1 MSSPRNEQKHWII
14 RVQDGVNFRNS
25 KYPFWG
31 VKSCHKTRV
40 NKFKTGDIIW
50 FLTSKPYGGKF
61 IGMSEYTCYYDRADE
76 PLIPVHTYSNKDQ
89 CWTGEGLWSIQMHYK
104 NLYIITERE
113 NIKGVIQCAGSI
125 LEYDTF
131 KDKGLPDL
139 YNHYNMFKKYAEPK
153 YTC

>member
-1 MSSPRNEQKHWII
+1 
-14 RVQDGVNFRNS
+14 
-25 KYPFWG
+25 
-31 VKSCHKTRV
+31 
-40 NKFKTGDIIW
+40 
-50 FLTSKPYGGKF
+50 
-61 IGMSEYTCYYDRADE
+61 MSEYTCYYDRADE